1 MATRDGFNCREMFGK
16 AIRRRGFVGD
26 LSPVRFER
34 RQALNGS

>member
-1 MATRDGFNCREMFGK
+1 MATGDGFNCREMFCN
-16 AIRRRGFVGD
+16 ANCRRGFVGD